1 MPQMPFDVARALL
14 RFAWHRSWSVA
25 LSTLPPGELQ
35 TALAARQRRHGELA
49 KEALETWNV
58 VAMPWA
64 SGPRGCQRG
73 RLVVENVR
81 TLVQSAAEHCA
92 LMRIYEEKDG
102 KNTIELQKPAREPY
116 QKFEAA
122 RSELENLHGTLAH
135 ALFERIVDFLWAVA
149 WHAAN
154 TVADQ
159 MDSNEEG
166 EEEEGEDDGENGDED
181 EDEADEQ
188 DPFGDDYPGSS
199 DDAVDDMRQLLKAFH
214 GMFHADEPFR
224 GVRCSLASEME
235 GSPSVLESISRVPGA
250 FGAGGLNAIRLLLP
264 DWSGCAEKFDSTAGE
279 FLLKAEALNLQVVLE
294 LPAVPGKVYE
304 DWLRSLARSVSPMKC
319 VRGVAMPRI
328 QDLSRATGLM
338 AALRQGGLTQDRCA
352 CFLQL
357 PEGKVDEC
365 QEMLY
370 RSDVSTDAEA
380 LPLWLADGHV
390 MMEAPAHIE
399 CPEKPDTAQMVLDAA
414 SLLSQ
419 EHEHLDLVC
428 SWSLALPGSF
438 QKAEIRTIQE
448 FAQRMLASMEAA
460 ERGWFFESWSGSNG
474 SPERSL
480 QACLER
486 DWINLSATEQV
497 MYPPDNHTRSL
508 VYLHGFTCSG
518 YDYLKEPH
526 YVYRP
531 KPKKKKAKGKAS
543 KDEEEEEELEPFP
556 GLKVVFPTAP
566 KRPITCYKGEVL
578 HAWHDYITD
587 HEGDQ
592 EDELS
597 MEDLQETTARIH
609 TLLDAEAALVGGKN
623 VFLGGASQGCGTA
636 LHAALTYEGELG
648 GVIGTM
654 GHLLSC
660 TPIKENWIA
669 KKIPIFV
676 YNGLEDSTMKWHEWV
691 KATYCRLQ
699 DAKADIHIVL
709 DEGVDHGENED
720 VWMRNF
726 LTQNIKGSAAKS
738 KSKG

>member
-1 MPQMPFDVARALL
+1 
-14 RFAWHRSWSVA
+14 
-25 LSTLPPGELQ
+25 
-35 TALAARQRRHGELA
+35 
-49 KEALETWNV
+49 
-58 VAMPWA
+58 
-64 SGPRGCQRG
+64 
-73 RLVVENVR
+73 
-81 TLVQSAAEHCA
+81 
-92 LMRIYEEKDG
+92 
-102 KNTIELQKPAREPY
+102 
-116 QKFEAA
+116 
-122 RSELENLHGTLAH
+122 
-135 ALFERIVDFLWAVA
+135 
-149 WHAAN
+149 
-154 TVADQ
+154 
-159 MDSNEEG
+159 
-166 EEEEGEDDGENGDED
+166 
-181 EDEADEQ
+181 
-188 DPFGDDYPGSS
+188 
-199 DDAVDDMRQLLKAFH
+199 
-214 GMFHADEPFR
+214 
-224 GVRCSLASEME
+224 
-235 GSPSVLESISRVPGA
+235 
-250 FGAGGLNAIRLLLP
+250 
-264 DWSGCAEKFDSTAGE
+264 
-279 FLLKAEALNLQVVLE
+279 
-294 LPAVPGKVYE
+294 
-304 DWLRSLARSVSPMKC
+304 
-319 VRGVAMPRI
+319 MPRI

>member
-1 MPQMPFDVARALL
+1 
-14 RFAWHRSWSVA
+14 
-25 LSTLPPGELQ
+25 
-35 TALAARQRRHGELA
+35 
-49 KEALETWNV
+49 
-58 VAMPWA
+58 
-64 SGPRGCQRG
+64 
-73 RLVVENVR
+73 
-81 TLVQSAAEHCA
+81 
-92 LMRIYEEKDG
+92 
-102 KNTIELQKPAREPY
+102 
-116 QKFEAA
+116 
-122 RSELENLHGTLAH
+122 
-135 ALFERIVDFLWAVA
+135 
-149 WHAAN
+149 
-154 TVADQ
+154 
-159 MDSNEEG
+159 
-166 EEEEGEDDGENGDED
+166 
-181 EDEADEQ
+181 
-188 DPFGDDYPGSS
+188 
-199 DDAVDDMRQLLKAFH
+199 
-214 GMFHADEPFR
+214 
-224 GVRCSLASEME
+224 
-235 GSPSVLESISRVPGA
+235 
-250 FGAGGLNAIRLLLP
+250 
-264 DWSGCAEKFDSTAGE
+264 
-279 FLLKAEALNLQVVLE
+279 
-294 LPAVPGKVYE
+294 
-304 DWLRSLARSVSPMKC
+304 
-319 VRGVAMPRI
+319 MPRI

-460 ERGWFFESWSGSNG
+460 ERGWFFESWSGSNS

-526 YVYRP
+526 CVYRP